1 MELDDHVTIPTPE
14 GTDVVLVVAGL
25 GSRALATM
33 VDVVIQGAVFYA
45 LFTLAAFIVG
55 LSGSAM
61 AADSDSEAIVVA
73 LVAIIVFLLLFGYH
87 VAFEVLGAGRSP
99 GKRTMGL
106 RVVDERGGPVRF
118 RASAIRNLVRIAD
131 LLPGVY
137 GIGMV
142 TIVLHPRSQ
151 RLGDIAAGT
160 LVVRDRRS
168 VTPTP
173 LAAPAM
179 LHGHTPYPPA
189 GWVPSCPD
197 RGAPV
202 GWTPTSWAG
211 PGRVAGAQGPLWDL
225 SAVSDAEADVVRQF
239 LLRRW
244 KLRSDARAH
253 LAAGLV
259 DRIAP
264 RIPGVAP
271 GTPPEWLL
279 EHVAL
284 SLDARR

>member
-1 MELDDHVTIPTPE
+1 MELDGHVTIPTPE

-45 LFTLAAFIVG
+45 LFTLVALAVG
-55 LSGSAM
+55 ITGSGI
-61 AADSDSEAIVVA
+61 AADSDSEAVVVA
-73 LVAIIVFLLLFGYH
+73 LVAIMTFVVLFGYH

-106 RVVDERGGPVRF
+106 RVVDEQGGPVRF

-131 LLPGVY
+131 LLPGLY

-160 LVVRDRRS
+160 LVVRDRRA

-173 LAAPAM
+173 LAAPAI

-189 GWVPSCPD
+189 GWVPSRPGG
-197 RGAPV
+197 GAPL
-202 GWTPTSWAG
+202 GWSAGSG
-211 PGRVAGAQGPLWDL
+211 PGGAAGAGGPLWDL

-239 LLRRW
+239 LMRRW
-244 KLRSDARAH
+244 KLRADARAH

-259 DRIAP
+259 ERIAP

-271 GTPPEWLL
+271 GTPSEWLL